1 MIDLHCHILPVTD
14 DGPGDLEESLEL
26 VRLAQDDGITDIV
39 ATPHHHRHLRLL
51 RADILPR
58 VASLN
63 FELGRVGLAVRI
75 WPGSEIQLFD
85 SAAYRAEYEAQRLCH
100 LGDWPDF
107 SLLEWPWDV
116 SQHINS
122 EVEHVRW
129 LLERGT
135 RPIVAHPERYAFFRD
150 DLARLDALVEAG
162 AWLQITARSLLGDHG
177 ADPQTAGAL
186 MLRRYSPVVLATD
199 SHRLARRS
207 GLSQA
212 YAWVERNQSRERA
225 DDVQERAESVLA
237 RIKAR
242 FEAASAS
249 VTSFGE

>member
-1 MIDLHCHILPVTD
+1 MIDLHCHILPATD
-14 DGPGDLEESLEL
+14 DGPGELEESLEL

-63 FELGRVGLAVRI
+63 FELGRAGLWVRI

-85 SAAYRAEYEAQRLCH
+85 AAAYRANYEAQWLCH

-107 SLLEWPWDV
+107 SLLEWPWDA
-116 SQHINS
+116 SQHVAN

-129 LLERGT
+129 LLERET
-135 RPIVAHPERYAFFRD
+135 QPIVAHPERHAFFRD

-162 AWLQITARSLLGDHG
+162 AWLQITAGSLLGDHG

-186 MLRRYSPVVLATD
+186 MLRRYQPVVLATD
-199 SHRLARRS
+199 SHRLTRRS
-207 GLSQA
+207 GLSLA
-212 YAWVERNQSRERA
+212 YEWVAHSEGRERA
-225 DDVQERAESVLA
+225 DDVQARAESVLT
-237 RIKAR
+237 RLKAR
-242 FEAASAS
+242 CAAASGS
-249 VTSFGE
+249 VISFGE